1 MEKVKVLFAV
11 EGQESYVEKIQ
22 TLYPGLSMQTVRNM
36 DEMNNNLA
44 EVEVLITDFPGFDIE
59 KAPQLK
65 WVHWWS
71 TGIECFKDT
80 PLMHSN
86 IVLTNSGGVSSKP
99 IAEYVLSQMVSLSRD
114 FSRMMRDQ
122 KKHLWNKDYFLEHR
136 RSELRD
142 KTLGIIGYGGIGR
155 EIARLA
161 KCFGMSV
168 MATRQSATSREI
180 IEEVEVLPKNDYKQL
195 LATSDF
201 VALSTALTQE
211 TEGLIGEEE
220 LRMMKPTAFLINVT
234 RGKVINDTAL
244 IKAMRGN
251 WIAGAALDCF
261 AEEPLPSSSELW
273 DLPNTLITPHISG
286 DTDQHN
292 DRNADI
298 LCENLQL
305 YLNGEKC
312 INIVD
317 IARGY

>member
-1 MEKVKVLFAV
+1 MEKINVLFAV
-11 EGQESYVEKIQ
+11 EGQESYIDKIQ
-22 TLYPGLSMQTVRNM
+22 ALSPRLSIQTVQNL
-36 DEMNNNLA
+36 DEVNNYLA
-44 EVEVLITDFPGFDIE
+44 EIEVLITDFPDFKIE

-71 TGIECFKDT
+71 TGIECFKDK
-80 PLMHSN
+80 PIMHSD
-86 IVLTNSGGVSSKP
+86 IVVTNSSGVSSKP

-114 FSRMMRDQ
+114 FSRMMRDH
-122 KKHLWNKDYFLEHR
+122 KEHLWNKDYFLENR
-136 RSELRD
+136 RSELSD

-161 KCFGMSV
+161 KCFGMAV
-168 MATRQSATSREI
+168 MATRQSTTRRVMI
-180 IEEVEVLPKNDYKQL
+180 DEVEVLPKNDFKHL

-201 VALSTALTQE
+201 VALSTALTHE

-220 LRMMKPTAFLINVT
+220 FRIMKPTAFLINIT
-234 RGKVINDTAL
+234 RGKVIDDNAL
-244 IKAMRGN
+244 IKALRGN

-261 AEEPLPSSSELW
+261 TEEPLPSSSELW

-286 DTDQHN
+286 DTDRHN

-298 LCENLQL
+298 LIENLQR
-305 YLNGEKC
+305 YLNGEDRKH
-312 INIVD
+312 IVD